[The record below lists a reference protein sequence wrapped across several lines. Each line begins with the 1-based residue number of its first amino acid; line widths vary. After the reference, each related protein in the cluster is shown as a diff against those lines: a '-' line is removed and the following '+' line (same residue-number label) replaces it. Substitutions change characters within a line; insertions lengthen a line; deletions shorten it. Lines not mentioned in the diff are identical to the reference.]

1 MRNVGFGNVTRSF
14 ITPRPVFNPS
24 IRIEN
29 DMNPQNF
36 HRLAIYS
43 IAICVLCIVMLCVCL
58 YMHMI
63 FYAIML
69 AAFALLQAFNYC
81 LMRNRQK
88 EAERHHSRF
97 GRRETKQ
104 Q

>member
-1 MRNVGFGNVTRSF
+1 
-14 ITPRPVFNPS
+14 
-24 IRIEN
+24 
-29 DMNPQNF
+29 MNPQNF

-58 YMHMI
+58 YMHMVL
-63 FYAIML
+63 YAILL
-69 AAFALLQAFNYC
+69 AIFALIQAFNYC

-97 GRRETKQ
+97 DRQTRQ
-104 Q
+104 QR